1 MISAYYRKNNWKIVL
16 LVCALLLGV
25 FSLIYTER
33 VVRQLRTEEE
43 KKIKLWS
50 RATIVLGSDGALEGQ
65 NIDFFL
71 NIIQDNTQIPV
82 ILTDEKFQV
91 LSYHNIDSSQLRNPG
106 CLEYELKIMRDQHE
120 PIPIE
125 PAEGI
130 RQFVFY
136 KDSLLLSQLRLYPY
150 LQLGLIVVF
159 ILVSYLAF
167 SLNRRYEQEFL
178 WVGMAK
184 ETAHQLGTPISS
196 LLAWHEV
203 LKSQSEE
210 SGDPFQAQITT
221 EVGRDLERLQ
231 TITERFSRIGST
243 PNLEMVDLRD
253 SIRRAVTYLDGRI
266 GGNARIELTEGNSPL
281 PVLLNQALFEWVVE
295 NLAKNSVD
303 AMGGKGTLR
312 VVLGKQGRQAVCDV
326 IDTGKGIPAT
336 QHLSVFQPGITTRKR
351 GWGLG
356 LALARRIVE
365 KYHKGRIFVHK
376 SEPSKGTCMRILLP
390 LAGTEIKT
398 TTPAIAR
405 H

>member
-16 LVCALLLGV
+16 LVCALLMGV

-43 KKIKLWS
+43 KKIQMWS
-50 RATIVLGSDGALEGQ
+50 RATKELGSGSALENQ
-65 NIDFFL
+65 NVDFL
-71 NIIQDNTQIPV
+71 LEIIQENTQIPV
-82 ILTDEKFQV
+82 ILTDEEFRI
-91 LSYHNIDSSQLRNPG
+91 LSAVNIDSSKMRHPDYLERQL
-106 CLEYELKIMRDQHE
+106 LIMKGQHA
-120 PIPIE
+120 PIAIE

-136 KDSLLLSQLRLYPY
+136 KDSRLLSQLRIYPY

-159 ILVSYLAF
+159 LLVSYLAF

-203 LKSQSEE
+203 LKTQAEE
-210 SGDPFQAQITT
+210 SKDEFQGQITT

-243 PNLEMVDLRD
+243 PNLERMDLRE
-253 SIRRAVTYLDGRI
+253 SVRRAVAYLDGRI
-266 GGNARIELTEGNSPL
+266 GGNARIELTEGTVAL
-281 PVLLNQALFEWVVE
+281 PVMLNQALFEWVVE
-295 NLAKNSVD
+295 NLTKNSVD
-303 AMGGKGTLR
+303 AMGGEGTLR
-312 VVLGKQGRQAVCDV
+312 VVLSKLGRQAVCDV
-326 IDTGKGIPAT
+326 IDTGKGISAT

-365 KYHKGRIFVHK
+365 KYHKGRIFVQK
-376 SEPSKGTCMRILLP
+376 SEPGKGTTMRILLP
-390 LAGTEIKT
+390 LDSEIKT
-398 TTPAIAR
+398 TLPPATA
-405 H
+405 

>member
-1 MISAYYRKNNWKIVL
+1 MISAYYKKNNWKIIL
-16 LVCALLLGV
+16 LVCALFLGV

-43 KKIKLWS
+43 KKIQMWS
-50 RATIVLGSDGALEGQ
+50 RATKELGSGGALEGQ
-65 NIDFFL
+65 NVDFL
-71 NIIQDNTQIPV
+71 LDIIRDNTQIPV
-82 ILTDEKFQV
+82 ILTDEKFRI
-91 LSYHNIDSSQLRNPG
+91 LSALNIDSSRLRDPSY
-106 CLEYELKIMRDQHE
+106 LESELLLMQGQHE
-120 PIPIE
+120 PIALD

-130 RQFVFY
+130 RQYVFY
-136 KDSLLLSQLRLYPY
+136 KDSRLLSQLRLYPY

-159 ILVSYLAF
+159 LLVSYLAF

-203 LKSQSEE
+203 LKLQAEE
-210 SGDPFQAQITT
+210 SGDPFQQQITT

-243 PNLEMVDLRD
+243 PSLENADF
-253 SIRRAVTYLDGRI
+253 RASVRKAVAYLDGRI
-266 GGNARIELTEGNSPL
+266 GNNTRIELEEGPAAL
-281 PVLLNQALFEWVVE
+281 TVLLNQALFEWVIE
-295 NLAKNSVD
+295 NLTKNSVD
-303 AMGGKGTLR
+303 AMGGQGTIQI
-312 VVLGKQGRQAVCDV
+312 VLGRQGRQAVCDI
-326 IDTGKGIPAT
+326 IDTGKGIPST

-365 KYHKGRIFVHK
+365 KYHKGRIFVHR
-376 SEPSKGTCMRILLP
+376 SEPGKGTCMRILLP
-390 LAGTEIKT
+390 LAT
-398 TTPAIAR
+398 
-405 H
+405 

>member
-1 MISAYYRKNNWKIVL
+1 MISAYYKKNNWKIIL

-43 KKIKLWS
+43 KKIQMWS
-50 RATIVLGSDGALEGQ
+50 RATKELGSGGALEGQ
-65 NIDFFL
+65 NVDFL
-71 NIIQDNTQIPV
+71 LDIIRDNTQIPV
-82 ILTDEKFQV
+82 ILTDEKFRI
-91 LSYHNIDSSQLRNPG
+91 LSALNIDSSRLRDPSY
-106 CLEYELKIMRDQHE
+106 LESELLLMQGQHE
-120 PIPIE
+120 PIALD

-130 RQFVFY
+130 RQYVFY
-136 KDSLLLSQLRLYPY
+136 KDSRLLSQLRLYPY

-159 ILVSYLAF
+159 LLVSYLAF

-203 LKSQSEE
+203 LKLQAEE
-210 SGDPFQAQITT
+210 SGDPFQQQITT

-243 PNLEMVDLRD
+243 PSLENADF
-253 SIRRAVTYLDGRI
+253 RASVRKAVAYLDGRI
-266 GGNARIELTEGNSPL
+266 GNNTRIELEEGPAAL
-281 PVLLNQALFEWVVE
+281 TVLLNQALFEWVIE
-295 NLAKNSVD
+295 NLTKNSVD
-303 AMGGKGTLR
+303 AMGGQGTIQI
-312 VVLGKQGRQAVCDV
+312 VLGRQGRQAVCDI
-326 IDTGKGIPAT
+326 IDTGKGIPST

-365 KYHKGRIFVHK
+365 KYHKGRIFVHR
-376 SEPSKGTCMRILLP
+376 SEPGKGTCMRILLP
-390 LAGTEIKT
+390 LAT
-398 TTPAIAR
+398 
-405 H
+405 

>member
-1 MISAYYRKNNWKIVL
+1 
-16 LVCALLLGV
+16 
-25 FSLIYTER
+25 
-33 VVRQLRTEEE
+33 
-43 KKIKLWS
+43 
-50 RATIVLGSDGALEGQ
+50 LGSGEALEGQ
-65 NIDFFL
+65 NMDFL
-71 NIIQDNTQIPV
+71 LDVICDNTQIPV
-82 ILTDEKFQV
+82 ILTDDKLQI
-91 LSYHNIDSSQLRNPG
+91 LSALNIDSSQLRHPG
-106 CLEYELKIMRDQHE
+106 YLESELLEMRAQHE
-120 PIPIE
+120 PIAIE

-136 KDSLLLSQLRLYPY
+136 KDSRLLSQLRFYPY

-159 ILVSYLAF
+159 LLVSYLAF

-203 LKSQSEE
+203 LKTRAEE
-210 SGDPFQAQITT
+210 SGDPFQSQITT
-221 EVGRDLERLQ
+221 EVGRDLERLK

-243 PNLEMVDLRD
+243 PNLEKMDLRD
-253 SIRRAVTYLDGRI
+253 SVRRAVDYLDGRI
-266 GGNARIELTEGNSPL
+266 GGNAQIDLIEGSAAL
-281 PVLLNQALFEWVVE
+281 PVMLNQALFEWVVE
-295 NLAKNSVD
+295 NLTKNSVD
-303 AMGGKGTLR
+303 AMGGQGTLR
-312 VVLGKQGRQAVCDV
+312 VVLSKQGRQAVCDV

-376 SEPSKGTCMRILLP
+376 SEPGKGTNMRILLP
-390 LAGTEIKT
+390 LIIEKKT
-398 TTPAIAR
+398 TAPATA
-405 H
+405 

>member
-43 KKIKLWS
+43 KKIQMWS
-50 RATIVLGSDGALEGQ
+50 RATKELGSGGALEGQ
-65 NIDFFL
+65 NVDFL
-71 NIIQDNTQIPV
+71 LDIIRDNTQIPV
-82 ILTDEKFQV
+82 ILTDESFRI
-91 LSYHNIDSSQLRNPG
+91 LSALNIDSSELRHPG
-106 CLEYELKIMRDQHE
+106 YLERELLVMRGQHE
-120 PIPIE
+120 PIAIE

-130 RQFVFY
+130 HQFVFY
-136 KDSLLLSQLRLYPY
+136 KDSRLLRQLRLYPY

-159 ILVSYLAF
+159 LLVSYLAF

-203 LKSQSEE
+203 LKAQADE
-210 SGDPFQAQITT
+210 SDDPFQGQITT

-243 PNLEMVDLRD
+243 PSLERMDLRE
-253 SIRRAVTYLDGRI
+253 SVRRAVAYLDGRI
-266 GGNARIELTEGNSPL
+266 GGNARIELSEGTTAL
-281 PVLLNQALFEWVVE
+281 PVMLNQALFEWVVE
-295 NLAKNSVD
+295 NLTKNSVD
-303 AMGGKGTLR
+303 AMGGEGTLR

-326 IDTGKGIPAT
+326 IDSGRGIPAT
-336 QHLSVFQPGITTRKR
+336 QHMSVFQPGITTRKR

-365 KYHKGRIFVHK
+365 KYHKGRIFVQK
-376 SEPSKGTCMRILLP
+376 SEPGKGTCMRILLP
-390 LAGTEIKT
+390 LVG
-398 TTPAIAR
+398 
-405 H
+405 

>member
-1 MISAYYRKNNWKIVL
+1 MISAYYKKNNWKIIL

-43 KKIKLWS
+43 KKIQMWS
-50 RATIVLGSDGALEGQ
+50 RATKELGSSGALEGQ
-65 NIDFFL
+65 NVDFL
-71 NIIQDNTQIPV
+71 LDIIRDNTQIPV
-82 ILTDEKFQV
+82 ILTDEKFRI
-91 LSYHNIDSSQLRNPG
+91 LSALNIDSSRLRDPSY
-106 CLEYELKIMRDQHE
+106 LESELLLMQGQHE
-120 PIPIE
+120 PIALD

-130 RQFVFY
+130 RQYVFY
-136 KDSLLLSQLRLYPY
+136 KDSRLLSQLRLYPY

-159 ILVSYLAF
+159 LLVSYLAF

-196 LLAWHEV
+196 LLAWHEM
-203 LKSQSEE
+203 LKLQAEE
-210 SGDPFQAQITT
+210 SGDPFKHQITT

-243 PNLEMVDLRD
+243 PSLENADF
-253 SIRRAVTYLDGRI
+253 RASVRKAVAYLDGRI
-266 GGNARIELTEGNSPL
+266 GNNTQIELEEGPAAL
-281 PVLLNQALFEWVVE
+281 TVLLNQALFEWVIE
-295 NLAKNSVD
+295 NLTKNSVD
-303 AMGGKGTLR
+303 AMGGQGTIQI
-312 VVLGKQGRQAVCDV
+312 VLGRQGRQAVCDI
-326 IDTGKGIPAT
+326 IDTGKGIPST

-365 KYHKGRIFVHK
+365 KYHKGRIFVHR
-376 SEPSKGTCMRILLP
+376 SEPGKGTCMRILLP
-390 LAGTEIKT
+390 LAT
-398 TTPAIAR
+398 
-405 H
+405 

>member
-33 VVRQLRTEEE
+33 VVRQLRMEEE
-43 KKIKLWS
+43 KKIQMWS
-50 RATIVLGSDGALEGQ
+50 RATKELGSGGAPEGQ
-65 NIDFFL
+65 NVDFL
-71 NIIQDNTQIPV
+71 LDIIRDNTQIPV
-82 ILTDEKFQV
+82 ILTDEQFRI
-91 LSYHNIDSSQLRNPG
+91 LSALNIDSSQLRHPG
-106 CLEYELKIMRDQHE
+106 YLERELHLMRRQHE
-120 PIPIE
+120 PIAIE

-136 KDSLLLSQLRLYPY
+136 KDSRLLSQLRLYPY

-159 ILVSYLAF
+159 LLVSYLAF

-203 LKSQSEE
+203 LKGQAEE
-210 SGDPFQAQITT
+210 SGDPFQSQINT

-243 PNLEMVDLRD
+243 PNLERMDLRD
-253 SIRRAVTYLDGRI
+253 SVRRAVAYLDGRV
-266 GGNARIELTEGNSPL
+266 GGNARIELSEGSNAL
-281 PVLLNQALFEWVVE
+281 PVMLNQALFEWVVE
-295 NLAKNSVD
+295 NLTKNSVD
-303 AMGGKGTLR
+303 AMGGQGTLC

-326 IDTGKGIPAT
+326 IDTGKGIPST
-336 QHLSVFQPGITTRKR
+336 QHMSVFQPGITTRKR

-356 LALARRIVE
+356 LALSRRIVE

-376 SEPSKGTCMRILLP
+376 SEPGKGTCMRIMLP
-390 LAGTEIKT
+390 LATKMRAPSAEN
-398 TTPAIAR
+398 A
-405 H
+405 

>member
-1 MISAYYRKNNWKIVL
+1 MISAYYKKNNWKIIL

-43 KKIKLWS
+43 KKIQMWS
-50 RATIVLGSDGALEGQ
+50 RATKELGSGGALEGQ
-65 NIDFFL
+65 NVDFL
-71 NIIQDNTQIPV
+71 LDIIRDNTQIPV
-82 ILTDEKFQV
+82 ILTDEKFRI
-91 LSYHNIDSSQLRNPG
+91 LSALNIDSSRLRDPSY
-106 CLEYELKIMRDQHE
+106 LESELLLMQGQHE
-120 PIPIE
+120 PIALD

-130 RQFVFY
+130 RQYVFY
-136 KDSLLLSQLRLYPY
+136 KDSRLLSQLRLYPY

-159 ILVSYLAF
+159 LLVSYLAF

-203 LKSQSEE
+203 LKLQAEE
-210 SGDPFQAQITT
+210 SGDPFQQQITT

-243 PNLEMVDLRD
+243 PSLENADF
-253 SIRRAVTYLDGRI
+253 RASVRKAVAYLDGRI
-266 GGNARIELTEGNSPL
+266 GNNTRIELEEGPAAL
-281 PVLLNQALFEWVVE
+281 TVLLNQALFEWVIE
-295 NLAKNSVD
+295 NLTKNSVD
-303 AMGGKGTLR
+303 AMGGQGTIQI
-312 VVLGKQGRQAVCDV
+312 VLGRQGRQAVCDI
-326 IDTGKGIPAT
+326 IDTGKGIPST

-365 KYHKGRIFVHK
+365 KYHKGRIFVHR
-376 SEPSKGTCMRILLP
+376 SEPGKGTCMRILLP
-390 LAGTEIKT
+390 MAT
-398 TTPAIAR
+398 
-405 H
+405 